1 LEGREQ
7 NLNRSEYKDFYD
19 KVGKLNGWDFSKI
32 KTVTEGEQWNFFD
45 EVVQRCNKT
54 DLLLDIG
61 TGGGEALISIAESA
75 LLLIG
80 IDYSAGMVQTAT
92 VYS

>member
-80 IDYSAGMVQTAT
+80 IDNSAGMVQTAT